1 MKKTLALFLFISLS
15 SSVFAQ
21 SELKVIDRMK
31 DYKKSVKANPE
42 NKLSGIKSHLSE
54 VALDLRYA
62 DTNNFVG
69 RKMYRGE
76 IRETYLRKPAVL
88 ALQKVQEGLAQQNL
102 GLKIWDA
109 YRPYSVTKDFWEL
122 IKDDR
127 YVANPARGS
136 YHNRGTAVDLTI
148 IDLKTRK
155 ELNMGTGFDNFT
167 DSAHH
172 SFKIFLKKF

>member
-1 MKKTLALFLFISLS
+1 M
-15 SSVFAQ
+15 
-21 SELKVIDRMK
+21 
-31 DYKKSVKANPE
+31 KANPE

-88 ALQKVQEGLAQQNL
+88 ALQKVQEVGPTEFRFENL
-102 GLKIWDA
+102 GCLSPLLGNQ
-109 YRPYSVTKDFWEL
+109 RFWEL

-155 ELNMGTGFDNFT
+155 ELNMG
-167 DSAHH
+167 
-172 SFKIFLKKF
+172 KILNALFLSKLRIE